1 MCTHEDTNRYTQT
14 HRYRHKYTKIQID
27 TDTRK
32 DTYTHSQM
40 HPQTY
45 TQTDIQAH
53 TDQTHTIM
61 QAHKPIHTEN
71 THADTKI
78 NIHTQVNR
86 DIER

>member
-1 MCTHEDTNRYTQT
+1 M
-14 HRYRHKYTKIQID
+14 
-27 TDTRK
+27 
-32 DTYTHSQM
+32 
-40 HPQTY
+40 Y

-86 DIER
+86 DTER